1 MIVWLRDIRSTL
13 VICWVARLSSFFVL
27 TKEAKDNQLFPIKIK
42 YVASVFKNACCRFE
56 KCMRFKTTLLQDLIQ
71 RAITSENYTRV
82 CLETNF
88 RGNFGKVLISWEKQL
103 FSDWSSLFKCSINQW
118 YSRYPKKQILIITV
132 PKAVAFEQALHSG
145 KSREVTKG
153 RSLAR
158 SEAARFARRLRKL
171 VLMLSEALYWRI

>member
-1 MIVWLRDIRSTL
+1 
-13 VICWVARLSSFFVL
+13 
-27 TKEAKDNQLFPIKIK
+27 
-42 YVASVFKNACCRFE
+42 
-56 KCMRFKTTLLQDLIQ
+56 MRFGTTLLQDFMQ
-71 RAITSENYTRV
+71 RAITSENYTGV

-88 RGNFGKVLISWEKQL
+88 RENFGKVLVANKQL
-103 FSDWSSLFKCSINQW
+103 FSDRSSLFKCSINQW
-118 YSRYPKKQILIITV
+118 YSSYRKKQILIITV

-145 KSREVTKG
+145 ESREVTRG